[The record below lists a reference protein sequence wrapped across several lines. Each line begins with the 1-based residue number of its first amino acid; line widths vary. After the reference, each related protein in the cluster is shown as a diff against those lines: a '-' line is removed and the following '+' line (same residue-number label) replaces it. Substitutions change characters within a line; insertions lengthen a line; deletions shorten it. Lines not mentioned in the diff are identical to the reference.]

1 MAELLKESKINI
13 TRIARGLPMGGEI
26 EYVDSGTLAQSI
38 VERKKII

>member
-1 MAELLKESKINI
+1 
-13 TRIARGLPMGGEI
+13 MGGEI